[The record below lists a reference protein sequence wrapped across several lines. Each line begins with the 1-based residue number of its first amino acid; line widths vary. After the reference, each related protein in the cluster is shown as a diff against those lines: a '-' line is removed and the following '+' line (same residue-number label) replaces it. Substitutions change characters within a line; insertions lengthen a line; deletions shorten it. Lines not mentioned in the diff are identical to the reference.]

1 MSEEAFRNVQVS
13 RRRMVKGAAAAGVVG
28 AAASISV
35 FRPGGETAAQSE
47 VERIAQERGL
57 TPEDVSAALKT
68 YVPSGKWDEFLIFAS
83 SGHAGQVLVMGVPSM
98 RLLKVIA
105 AFTPEPWQGYG
116 FSDDTKAVLAGGDF
130 QGKPVTWA
138 DTHHPA
144 LSETNGEYD
153 GQYLFINDKAH
164 ARLAVIDLRDFET
177 KQIVKNPHIV
187 SNHGGTFATPN
198 TEYIIDGSQYA
209 TPIGWEYA
217 PLSEYKDKYRGAMTF
232 WKFNRD
238 DGRLVQEESFSVELP
253 PYWQDLA
260 DAGKGPSD
268 GWMFSNTIN
277 TELSYGGIMQGLP
290 PVEAGASMRDMD
302 YMSVINWRKAAEV
315 AAGGGAEDKLG
326 MRMIPMAT
334 AVQEGILFQIP
345 EPKSPHGVDVT
356 PDGKYIVVAGKL
368 DPHVTIYSF
377 AKIQAAIE
385 AGNFE
390 ADDYGVPI
398 LPFDA
403 TVEAQVELG
412 LGPLHTQFDPNGYA
426 YTSLFLDSAVARWKL
441 GGEGVEDGWT
451 LVDKVP
457 MYYNVGHIT
466 TVEGDTVAPQG
477 KYLVGLN
484 KWAIDRFFPVGP
496 LHPQN
501 LQLVD
506 ISGDVG
512 TPMQSL
518 LDSPIGLGEPHY
530 AQTIRAEK
538 IKAWT
543 TYPEVG
549 WEPIAQAP
557 MEGAVMPGGEG
568 VVRDGA
574 KVTVNM
580 TLVRSH
586 FTPDIVEL
594 QAGDEVTW
602 HITNIEQ
609 AQDATHGFALPGPNI
624 NLSIEPGE
632 ATTFSFVADK
642 AGTYPFYCTEFCS
655 ALHLEM
661 MGYLLVSPTAGEGEE
676 AEEAGE
682 EGEGESEG

>member
-1 MSEEAFRNVQVS
+1 MSDEAFHNVHVS
-13 RRRMVKGAAAAGVVG
+13 RRRIVKGAAAAGVVG
-28 AAASISV
+28 AAAGISV
-35 FRPGGETAAQSE
+35 FKPGGVTAAQSE
-47 VERIAQERGL
+47 VERIAIERGL

-68 YVPSGKWDEFLIFAS
+68 YVPSGRWDEYLIFAS
-83 SGHAGQVLVMGVPSM
+83 GGHSGQVLVFGVPSM
-98 RLLKVIA
+98 RLLKVIGV
-105 AFTPEPWQGYG
+105 FTPEPWQGYG

-130 QGKPVTWA
+130 DGKPVTWA

-153 GQYLFINDKAH
+153 GQFLFINDKAH

-177 KQIVKNPHIV
+177 KQIVKNPHII
-187 SNHGGTFATPN
+187 SNHGGAFATPN

-209 TPIGWEYA
+209 TPFGWGYA
-217 PLSEYKDKYRGAMTF
+217 PLSEYKEKYRGAMTF

-238 DGRLVQEESFSVELP
+238 AGRLAAEESFSVELP

-268 GWMFSNTIN
+268 GWMFSNSLN
-277 TELSYGGIMQGLP
+277 TEMSTGGILQGQP
-290 PVEAGASMRDMD
+290 PVEAGASLRDMD
-302 YMSVINWRKAAEV
+302 YMTVINWRKAAEV
-315 AAGGGAEDKLG
+315 AAGDGAEDVLG
-326 MRMIPMAT
+326 MRMISLAT
-334 AVQEGILFQIP
+334 AVSEGILFQVP

-377 AKIQAAIE
+377 EKIQAAIE

-390 ADDYGVPI
+390 ADEFGVPI

-403 TVEAQVELG
+403 TMEAQVELG
-412 LGPLHTQFDPNGYA
+412 LGPLHTQFDNTGHA
-426 YTSLFLDSAVARWKL
+426 YTSLFLDSAIARWKL
-441 GGEGVEDGWT
+441 GGEGIEGGWA
-451 LVDKVP
+451 LVDKISVN
-457 MYYNVGHIT
+457 YNVGHLT

-477 KYLVGLN
+477 KFLIGLN

-501 LQLVD
+501 FQLID
-506 ISGDVG
+506 IAADQPMRLLYDAPVG
-512 TPMQSL
+512 
-518 LDSPIGLGEPHY
+518 IGEPHY

-538 IKAWT
+538 IQAWT
-543 TYPEVG
+543 AYPEVG
-549 WEPIAQAP
+549 WDPIAQAKSAI
-557 MEGAVMPGGEG
+557 AVAPGSEG
-568 VVRDGA
+568 VVRDGN

-580 TLVRSH
+580 TSVRSH

-609 AQDATHGFALPGPNI
+609 AQDATHGFALPGANI

-632 ATTFSFVADK
+632 ATSISFVADK
-642 AGTYPFYCTEFCS
+642 AGTFPYYCTEFCS

-661 MGYLLVSPTAGEGEE
+661 MGYLLVSPA
-676 AEEAGE
+676 AGE
-682 EGEGESEG
+682 EGDDDDEGDEEGEG